1 MNLID
6 RAKNILLHPKAEWPV
21 IEQEQTGPGRLYRG
35 YIAILALI
43 PVVAGL
49 VGRPQLPGAHAG
61 GPAGALG
68 STVAGYL
75 LGLAMVYVIAFIA
88 DTLAPS
94 FDGQKNIVQA
104 LKLTAYAL
112 TASWVAGAFVVVPV
126 LGGLVALLGTLYSLY
141 LFNLGV
147 PVLMKVPGR
156 KAIGYTVVVV
166 LLVIVA
172 GALIGVIF
180 SALFGSGPAAAHR

>member
-21 IEQEQTGPGRLYRG
+21 IEQEQTDPGRLYRG

-43 PVVAGL
+43 PAVAGL
-49 VGRPQLPGAHAG
+49 IGRPQLPGAHTA

-88 DTLAPS
+88 V
-94 FDGQKNIVQA
+94 GVVIII
-104 LKLTAYAL
+104 
-112 TASWVAGAFVVVPV
+112 FVIY
-126 LGGLVALLGTLYSLY
+126 LLFIRGD
-141 LFNLGV
+141 
-147 PVLMKVPGR
+147 
-156 KAIGYTVVVV
+156 
-166 LLVIVA
+166 
-172 GALIGVIF
+172 
-180 SALFGSGPAAAHR
+180 